1 MFTLLYATLA
11 GVIFVVTG
19 WSLYN
24 LPILVAGVK
33 SLLTSRREP
42 KRKPVRTLVR
52 PSFSIVVPV
61 RDEERV
67 VGRLLNALVG
77 LDYPADKR
85 EIIVVEDGSTDNT
98 LNICLEFAK
107 KHDSM
112 VKVLHKPFSDG
123 KPSALNY
130 GIQRASGDII
140 AIFDGDSV
148 PASDALLNVLPYFED
163 QKVAAVQGRTMSVNS
178 EENMLTKFMS
188 YEEAAWCEAYLR
200 GKDALNLFV
209 SLMGSCQ
216 FIRRDVLEAVGG
228 FDERYL
234 AEDMELSAN
243 LTNHGYRTK
252 YAPDVR
258 ALQESPSELKQLL
271 RQRTRWF
278 RGWMQVALRYGGL
291 MAKPSRAKVDAEA
304 TLLGPFILIGSL
316 AGYVCAFLAFFA
328 PAPMDSLWRC
338 IMQSSA
344 VSTLLAAILGG
355 IALIWLS
362 KPKRLSNLLWLPFL
376 YGYCCMQAFIALYAV
391 GLILLRRPAKWLK
404 TEKKG
409 SVSQSKLNL

>member
-1 MFTLLYATLA
+1 VFTLLYAALA
-11 GVIFVVTG
+11 CVVFVVTG

-24 LPILVAGVK
+24 LPILIAGVK
-33 SLLTSRREP
+33 ALLSSRREP
-42 KRKPVRTLVR
+42 KRKSVRNRVC

-67 VGRLLNALVG
+67 IGRLLNALVD

-85 EIIVVEDGSTDNT
+85 EIIVVEDGSTDHT

-107 KHDSM
+107 KHD
-112 VKVLHKPFSDG
+112 VNLKIFHRPFSDG

-130 GIQRASGDII
+130 GIQRATGEIVG
-140 AIFDGDSV
+140 IFDADSV
-148 PASDALLNVLPYFED
+148 PARDALLNVCGYFED
-163 QKVAAVQGRTMSVNS
+163 RNVAAVQGRTLSVNS

-209 SLMGSCQ
+209 GLKGSCQ

-243 LTNHGYRTK
+243 LANHGYRTK

-271 RQRTRWF
+271 RQRTRWY
-278 RGWMQVALRYGGL
+278 RGEMEVAFRYGGL
-291 MAKPSRAKVDAEA
+291 MARPSRMKIDAEA
-304 TLLGPFILIGSL
+304 TLLGPFVLIGSL
-316 AGYVCAFLAFFA
+316 ASYLCAFLAFLA
-328 PAPMDSLWRC
+328 PAPMDSLWRV
-338 IMQSSA
+338 IMQFSA
-344 VSTLLAAILGG
+344 VSTLLPVILGG
-355 IALIWLS
+355 LALMWFS
-362 KPKRLSNLLWLPFL
+362 KPRRLSNLLWLPFL
-376 YGYCCMQAFIALYAV
+376 YGYCCLQAFIALYAA

-404 TEKKG
+404 TDKKG
-409 SVSQSKLNL
+409 SVSESKLNL

>member
-1 MFTLLYATLA
+1 MLTLLYATLA
-11 GVIFVVTG
+11 GVVFVVTG

-24 LPILVAGVK
+24 LPILVAGVNA
-33 SLLTSRREP
+33 LLTSRREP
-42 KRKPVRTLVR
+42 KRKPVRTLVC

-107 KHDSM
+107 KHGSM
-112 VKVLHKPFSDG
+112 VKVLHRPFSDG

-130 GIQRASGDII
+130 GVQRASGDII
-140 AIFDGDSV
+140 AIFDADSV
-148 PASDALLNVLPYFED
+148 PARDALLNVLPYFED
-163 QKVAAVQGRTMSVNS
+163 LKVAAVQGRTMCVNS
-178 EENMLTKFMS
+178 EENMLTKFLS

-243 LTNHGYRTK
+243 LTDHGYRTK

-278 RGWMQVALRYGGL
+278 RGWMQVAFRYGGL
-291 MAKPSRAKVDAEA
+291 MAKPSRVKVDAEA

-328 PAPMDSLWRC
+328 PAPMDSLWRF

-344 VSTLLAAILGG
+344 ISTLFAAILAGL
-355 IALIWLS
+355 ALIWLS
-362 KPKRLSNLLWLPFL
+362 KPRRLSNLLWLPFL
-376 YGYCCMQAFIALYAV
+376 YGYCCLQAFIALYAA

-409 SVSQSKLNL
+409 SVSQSRLNL

>member
-1 MFTLLYATLA
+1 MLTLLYAALA
-11 GVIFVVTG
+11 CVVFVVTG

-24 LPILVAGVK
+24 VPILITGVK
-33 SLLTSRREP
+33 ALLTSKREP
-42 KRKPVRTLVR
+42 KRKSMRKKNL

-67 VGRLLNALVG
+67 IGRLLDALVG

-85 EIIVVEDGSTDNT
+85 EIVVVEDGSTDKT
-98 LNICLEFAK
+98 LSICLEFAK
-107 KHDSM
+107 KHDVM
-112 VKVLHKPFSDG
+112 LKILHKPFSDG

-130 GIQRASGDII
+130 GVQHARGEIVG
-140 AIFDGDSV
+140 IFDADSI
-148 PASDALLNVLPYFED
+148 PSRDALLNVCGYFD
-163 QKVAAVQGRTMSVNS
+163 DPKVAAVQGRTSSVNF
-178 EENMLTKFMS
+178 EENMLTKFLS

-209 SLMGSCQ
+209 SLKGSCQ

-243 LTNHGYRTK
+243 LTNRGYRTK

-258 ALQESPSELKQLL
+258 ALQECPSELKQLL

-278 RGWMQVALRYGGL
+278 RGWMEVAFRYGRL
-291 MAKPSRAKVDAEA
+291 MARPTRMKVDAEA
-304 TLLGPFILIGSL
+304 TLLGPFVLICSL
-316 AGYVCAFLAFFA
+316 ASYLCAFLGFLA
-328 PAPMDSLWRC
+328 PVPMDPLWRV
-338 IMQSSA
+338 IMQFSA
-344 VSTLLAAILGG
+344 VSTLFPVVLGG
-355 IALIWLS
+355 LALVWFS
-362 KPKRLSNLLWLPFL
+362 RPRRLANLLWLPFL
-376 YGYCCMQAFIALYAV
+376 YGYCCLQAFIASYAA

-404 TEKKG
+404 TDKKG
-409 SVSQSKLNL
+409 SVSESKLSL